1 MFAIRAHPRNPR
13 FSLALRSTIALF
25 QHFNGGAKPSTFSLD
40 TAPFCDY
47 ICIMQVIEEA
57 NPGLKDKAQD
67 LRPLAIR
74 LHRSLNEFVRQY
86 QFRNRNEICCYG
98 ITVSGCYLLQVLNEK
113 GPLSMQ
119 ELATHLF
126 LKISTVTR
134 LVDGMAAKRLVRRRR
149 DDRDKRVVRV
159 ELTEGGL
166 RVLRKI
172 TEDLLSQEEEL
183 LASLS
188 EDVREGVVDAIS
200 MLLQRIAPSGR
211 SPSCEC

>member
-1 MFAIRAHPRNPR
+1 
-13 FSLALRSTIALF
+13 
-25 QHFNGGAKPSTFSLD
+25 
-40 TAPFCDY
+40 
-47 ICIMQVIEEA
+47 MQIIEEA
-57 NPGLKDKAQD
+57 KSQD
-67 LRPLAIR
+67 LRSLAIR

-134 LVDGMAAKRLVRRRR
+134 LVDGMAKKKLVRRRR
-149 DDRDKRVVRV
+149 DEKDRRVVRV
-159 ELTEGGL
+159 ELTDGGF
-166 RVLRKI
+166 RVLQKI

-188 EDVREGVVDAIS
+188 EGVREGVVDAIS
-200 MLLQRIAPSGR
+200 MLLQRIAPAGR
-211 SPSCEC
+211 RASCES

>member
-1 MFAIRAHPRNPR
+1 
-13 FSLALRSTIALF
+13 
-25 QHFNGGAKPSTFSLD
+25 
-40 TAPFCDY
+40 
-47 ICIMQVIEEA
+47 MQVIEETT
-57 NPGLKDKAQD
+57 PGLKDNSQE
-67 LRPLAIR
+67 LRSLAIR

-98 ITVSGCYLLQVLNEK
+98 ITVSGCYLLQILNEK
-113 GPLSMQ
+113 GPVSMQ

-134 LVDGMAAKRLVRRRR
+134 LVDGMVQKRLVRRRR
-149 DDRDKRVVRV
+149 DEKDKRVVRV

-166 RVLRKI
+166 RVLQKI

-200 MLLQRIAPSGR
+200 TLLQKIAPSGR
-211 SPSCEC
+211 PSCEY